1 MQFIS
6 SGLRRLFS
14 VSGRIYLEELHRPNH
29 YFVAL
34 GVGVLLTSISLL
46 QFGGAVVFPFLVPF
60 LVSSVSRTAVRAAN
74 RQKEVLLRLPAER
87 EDPAFVICAD
97 GRIEAALG
105 KTAALFTEH
114 GVTAIDDFLVDESG
128 GNALAKILEAADSP
142 DTATATANE
151 LYCPKLDRWYGFR
164 VRRATGE
171 PELLVWLNDVSAER
185 LVRERRAAVRQF
197 QINTLED
204 ASGVHLLTNGDER
217 LAHLILES
225 GYTAVFFA
233 RETTPGQLTAAGFRL
248 CPEGSLVRSGSIT
261 ISQASHAPIFRSR
274 AAGHAVSADRSAYV
288 DGSEF
293 DRDFPV
299 APEVREFID
308 EPVWNLVNYHA
319 GATSI
324 VAFNK
329 AVSPTRA
336 DLTFLE
342 AAVDAAHS
350 LFVALDVAKDRDL
363 RFIQAIHGLCA
374 SAEFSDEIT
383 GSHIWRVNAYAE
395 MLAQGLCVDGTM
407 CRDIGQV
414 AAAHDIGKVAIPELV
429 HAPRALSTEE
439 WSHMQLHTVYG
450 AQILDRMITLSDRT
464 DERLVLARDI
474 ALNHHQRWDGKG
486 YPGLLNADGAHVG
499 LSGRTPEH
507 YATLRPPAGEEIP
520 LAARIVSVCDI
531 YDALRSARPYKT
543 AFTHAEAVAL
553 IEQDDRTGASGED
566 RLGPEVFSAF
576 MDNRQHFEQIFEDMQ
591 DPNIEIT
598 KTGVST

>member
-1 MQFIS
+1 MQAIGSRMRASFSI
-6 SGLRRLFS
+6 GVRLF
-14 VSGRIYLEELHRPNH
+14 LQELRRPNH

-34 GVGVLLTSISLL
+34 GVGTILTSISLL

-60 LVSSVSRTAVRAAN
+60 LVSSVSRSAVRAAN
-74 RQKEVLLRLPAER
+74 RNKEVLLRLPAER
-87 EDPAFVICAD
+87 EDPTFVMCRD
-97 GRIEAALG
+97 GQIEAALG
-105 KTAALFTEH
+105 NTAALFAEH
-114 GVTAIDDFLVDESG
+114 SVTNINDFLVDESG
-128 GNALAKILEAADSP
+128 GDAVTKICEVSSLPDEAMAP
-142 DTATATANE
+142 AYE

-164 VRRATGE
+164 VRMATGD

-185 LVRERRAAVRQF
+185 LSRERRSTVRQF
-197 QINTLED
+197 QIATLED

-217 LAHLILES
+217 LAQLILES

-233 RETTPGQLTAAGFRL
+233 REDTPGQLDAAGFRL
-248 CPEGSLVRSGSIT
+248 CPKGNLVRSGSIT

-274 AAGHAVSADRSAYV
+274 AAGHAVAADRGAYAV
-288 DGSEF
+288 SSEF
-293 DRDFPV
+293 DRDYPV
-299 APEVREFID
+299 APEVRSFID
-308 EPVWNLVNYHA
+308 EPVRNLVNYHA

-329 AVSPTRA
+329 AGAPTRS

-395 MLAQGLCVDGTM
+395 MLAQGLCVDGAL

-429 HAPRALSTEE
+429 QAPRALSPDE
-439 WSHMQLHTVYG
+439 WQHMQLHTVYG
-450 AQILDRMITLSDRT
+450 AQILERMIALSDRT

-486 YPGLLNADGAHVG
+486 YPGLFDSEGVQVRLV
-499 LSGRTPEH
+499 GRTPQH
-507 YATLRPPAGEEIP
+507 YKELRPPARAEIP

-543 AFTHAEAVAL
+543 AFTHSEAVAL
-553 IEQDDRTGASGED
+553 IERDDRSGAGGEE
-566 RLGPEVFSAF
+566 RFGPDVFGAF
-576 MDNRQHFEQIFEDMQ
+576 MDNSHRCQEIFQEMQ
-591 DPNIEIT
+591 DPDTANH
-598 KTGVST
+598 